1 MVEDIKHIHSYY
13 SPSDLY
19 NKILEGLNKLGT
31 DLSKVTLDDLQ
42 PVDEFHIRGDT
53 ATKELIELSG
63 FTPDQHILD
72 VGCGIGGSTRRLSH
86 QTGCR
91 VTGIDLS
98 DEYIDTA
105 GRLTHLLNMQERV
118 KFHACSALAL
128 PFDDN
133 SFDGVWSLQMN
144 MNVEDKLA
152 WLKETYRVL
161 KPGGHAVFYEV
172 CSNINAPLY
181 FPVPWAQDSSIS
193 FLVSPEAFRDV
204 MIAAGFDITVWN
216 DKTDLAQQAF
226 AKVSAPVAEPVL
238 PALGVY
244 MLVGDDIS
252 TKAYNLRRNLDEQ
265 RVSLIETVA
274 QKPGSAP

>member
-1 MVEDIKHIHSYY
+1 
-13 SPSDLY
+13 
-19 NKILEGLNKLGT
+19 
-31 DLSKVTLDDLQ
+31 
-42 PVDEFHIRGDT
+42 
-53 ATKELIELSG
+53 
-63 FTPDQHILD
+63 
-72 VGCGIGGSTRRLSH
+72 
-86 QTGCR
+86 
-91 VTGIDLS
+91 
-98 DEYIDTA
+98 
-105 GRLTHLLNMQERV
+105 
-118 KFHACSALAL
+118 
-128 PFDDN
+128 
-133 SFDGVWSLQMN
+133 MN